1 MIWKSKVIVY
11 SIFLCIIFLIAGCSS
26 KPDVI
31 HDLSN
36 KDYTL
41 INSDS
46 TVVHFPGDFKG
57 KTVVLGFIY
66 THCPDI
72 CPMTTHN
79 ISLVKKELDKQG
91 ADDVT
96 YVDVSFDPDRDSP
109 KILKEYADVRGIN
122 TKQFHFL
129 TGDKDVIKSLL
140 KDCNIYALPGD
151 TTVVDGDTSY
161 FFVHTDRISVM
172 DPEGKIRAEY
182 KGSTANRTE
191 LIKDINRIR

>member
-1 MIWKSKVIVY
+1 MMKSKFFVY
-11 SIFLCIIFLIAGCSS
+11 SIFFPIIFLIAGCSS

-31 HDLSN
+31 HDISN
-36 KDYTL
+36 KDYAL
-41 INSDS
+41 INTDS
-46 TVVHFPGDFKG
+46 TVVHFPGDFIG

-96 YVDVSFDPDRDSP
+96 YVDISFDPDRDSP
-109 KILKEYADVRGIN
+109 DVLKSYADVRGIN
-122 TKQFHFL
+122 TKEFHFL
-129 TGDKDVIKSLL
+129 TGKKSVIDSLL
-140 KDCNIYALPGD
+140 KQCNIYALPGD

-161 FFVHTDRISVM
+161 FFIHTDRISVM

-182 KGSTANRTE
+182 KGSTANREE

>member
-1 MIWKSKVIVY
+1 MKKLKFFILSALT
-11 SIFLCIIFLIAGCSS
+11 IFVLIYTGCSN
-26 KPDVI
+26 KPEII
-31 HDLSN
+31 HDLSS
-36 KDYTL
+36 KDYLL

-46 TVVHFPGDFKG
+46 AVVHFPGDFKD

-79 ISLVKKELDKQG
+79 INLVKKELDKQG
-91 ADDVT
+91 ADDVA
-96 YVDVSFDPDRDSP
+96 YVDISFDPERDTP
-109 KILKEYADVRGIN
+109 AVLKEYADVRGIN
-122 TKQFHFL
+122 TKKFNFL

-140 KDCNIYALPGD
+140 KECNVYALPGD

-161 FFVHTDRISVM
+161 FFIHTDKISVM

-182 KGSTANRTE
+182 KGSTANNGDLLR
-191 LIKDINRIR
+191 DINLIR